1 MLMKL
6 GFSRANQ
13 EEKLVLEAVSRSGE
27 TAQDIADLNEN
38 DCVDFF
44 SHNPVEVLAKPP
56 PNPNPNPNP
65 NWRCS

>member
-1 MLMKL
+1 MLL

-38 DCVDFF
+38 DCGDFF
-44 SHNPVEVLAKPP
+44 SHNPVEVLAKALI
-56 PNPNPNPNP
+56 
-65 NWRCS
+65 